1 VCFLAAKTHS
11 GVFLYVDE
19 NVFTTSASKFDSRY
33 VARFYMDAFLFAF
46 GAVTPLILIVALGY
60 LLKRLGLFEAEL
72 GKRVNKVVFK
82 ILIPMTVFLNI
93 YKIEDVGD
101 VDPTYIVYAAIVTSI
116 VFLVSLPLSGLITNV
131 PNRRGVISQMMY
143 RSNYALIGL
152 PLAELICGPDGL
164 SAAALLSV
172 VSVSL
177 FNAFAV
183 VSFSIFEED
192 DKRINFKKIF
202 IDILKNPLI
211 IAILAGLFCLLT
223 RKLLGACDISF
234 RLSQITPLFKAITY
248 IANSATP
255 VALLC
260 LGAQFEFSA
269 IRSMKKEIICG
280 VLLRTVIVPTL
291 ALGIAYLFFDFT
303 AGMFAA
309 MIAAFATPVS
319 VSSAPMAQ
327 EMGGDGELAGQLV
340 LWSTAASSVTLFAF
354 IYALRLLGAF

>member
-1 VCFLAAKTHS
+1 
-11 GVFLYVDE
+11 
-19 NVFTTSASKFDSRY
+19 
-33 VARFYMDAFLFAF
+33 M
-46 GAVTPLILIVALGY
+46 PLILIVALGY
-60 LLKRLGLFEAEL
+60 QLKRVGLFPAEL

-116 VFLVSLPLSGLITNV
+116 VFLVSLPLSSLITNV

-183 VSFSIFEED
+183 VSFSIFEEE

-211 IAILAGLFCLLT
+211 IAILAGLVCLLT

>member
-60 LLKRLGLFEAEL
+60 LLKRLDLFEAEL

-116 VFLVSLPLSGLITNV
+116 VFFVSLPLSSLITNV

-183 VSFSIFEED
+183 VSFSIFEEE

-202 IDILKNPLI
+202 VDILKNPLI
-211 IAILAGLFCLLT
+211 IAILAGLVCLLT

>member
-1 VCFLAAKTHS
+1 
-11 GVFLYVDE
+11 
-19 NVFTTSASKFDSRY
+19 
-33 VARFYMDAFLFAF
+33 
-46 GAVTPLILIVALGY
+46 
-60 LLKRLGLFEAEL
+60 
-72 GKRVNKVVFK
+72 
-82 ILIPMTVFLNI
+82 
-93 YKIEDVGD
+93 
-101 VDPTYIVYAAIVTSI
+101 
-116 VFLVSLPLSGLITNV
+116 
-131 PNRRGVISQMMY
+131 MMY

-183 VSFSIFEED
+183 VSFSIFEEE

>member
-1 VCFLAAKTHS
+1 
-11 GVFLYVDE
+11 
-19 NVFTTSASKFDSRY
+19 
-33 VARFYMDAFLFAF
+33 MDAFLFAF

-60 LLKRLGLFEAEL
+60 LLKRVGFFPGDL

-82 ILIPMTVFLNI
+82 ILIPATVFLNI

-101 VDPTYIVYAAIVTSI
+101 VDPTYIVYVAIATTV
-116 VFLVSLPLSGLITNV
+116 VFLVSLPLSRLITGV
-131 PNRRGVISQMMY
+131 PNRRGVISQVMY

-152 PLAELICGPDGL
+152 PLVELICGSDGL
-164 SAAALLSV
+164 SEAALLSV

-183 VSFSIFEED
+183 ISLSLFGEEK
-192 DKRINFKKIF
+192 KRINFKKIL
-202 IDILKNPLI
+202 IDIIKNPLI
-211 IAILAGLFCLLT
+211 LAILAGLVCLLT
-223 RKLLGACDISF
+223 RKLLDTCDISF
-234 RLSQITPLFKAITY
+234 RLSQITPVFRAITY

-280 VLLRTVIVPTL
+280 VALRTVIVPTL

-340 LWSTAASSVTLFAF
+340 LWSTAVSSVTLFAF
-354 IYALRLLGAF
+354 IYALRLLGVF